1 MGLFERMLGNLMGGR
16 VGGHTPAAIEAA
28 TIAVPNLKGAGKF
41 SLSPDMKVVVSIAM
55 PGQTEEQAC
64 FTPLQKSKPE
74 GK

>member
-1 MGLFERMLGNLMGGR
+1 M
-16 VGGHTPAAIEAA
+16 
-28 TIAVPNLKGAGKF
+28 AVQNLKGAGKF

-55 PGQTEEQAC
+55 LGQVAEQAR